1 MAAYADGDRRSFA
14 LLFERWAPRLHGF
27 FLCALG
33 ERAAADD
40 LLQQTFLNIH
50 RGRRSFQPL
59 SRLRSW
65 FFGIAA
71 HALQDELR
79 RRKRAPLANEDE
91 QDAVALAA
99 DVEDPE
105 PMESQ
110 ERALAVRAALDRLP
124 ESQRA
129 VLYLHRFEEMQ
140 FAEIARVLGTSEG
153 AIKLRAFRAYVRL
166 RRELRPLMKESHP
179 G

>member
-1 MAAYADGDRRSFA
+1 MAAYVEGDRRSFA

-33 ERAAADD
+33 EPAVADD

-50 RGRRSFQPL
+50 RGRGSFLPL
-59 SRLRSW
+59 SRLQGW

-71 HALQDELR
+71 NALQDELR
-79 RRKRAPLANEDE
+79 RRKRTPLATEDDQE
-91 QDAVALAA
+91 ELARSA
-99 DVEDPE
+99 DLEILD
-105 PMESQ
+105 PMETQ
-110 ERALAVRAALDRLP
+110 ERALAVRAAIDRLP

-129 VLYLHRFEEMQ
+129 VLYLHRFEEMP

-153 AIKLRAFRAYVRL
+153 AIKLRAFRAYGRL
-166 RRELRPLMKESHP
+166 RRDLQPLMQE
-179 G
+179 GNTR